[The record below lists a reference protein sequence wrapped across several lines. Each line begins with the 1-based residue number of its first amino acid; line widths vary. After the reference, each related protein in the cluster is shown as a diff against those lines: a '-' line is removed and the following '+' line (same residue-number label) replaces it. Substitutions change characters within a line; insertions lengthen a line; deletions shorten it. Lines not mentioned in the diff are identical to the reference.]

1 MQEQEVIEA
10 GDLEMAARINRELNE
25 MREKQ
30 ILFKNIIIIEQNQRA
45 VC

>member
-10 GDLEMAARINRELNE
+10 GDLDIAERINRELNDL
-25 MREKQ
+25 RERQ

-45 VC
+45 VF